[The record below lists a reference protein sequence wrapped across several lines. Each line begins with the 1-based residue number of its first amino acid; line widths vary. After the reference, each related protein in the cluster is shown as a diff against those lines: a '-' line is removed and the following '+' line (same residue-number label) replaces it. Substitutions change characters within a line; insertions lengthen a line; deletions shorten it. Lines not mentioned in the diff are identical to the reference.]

1 MTQQKVKL
9 ELGQIVSVQAAK
21 GIKVRNDIGG
31 FYADDAAVEVT
42 LTPHIHQLIT
52 DGDLVVVI
60 DKQGA

>member
-1 MTQQKVKL
+1 MTQPQIKL

-42 LTPHIHQLIT
+42 LTPHIHQLIN